1 MWSIGGAAL
10 AAVLLSAGA
19 VTLAMRRVGRELGP
33 TLHSFEALRN
43 DAIDAIDGATR
54 DAGRARAGRQ
64 VLLRH
69 GGATSPR

>member
-10 AAVLLSAGA
+10 AAALLSAGA
-19 VTLAMRRVGRELGP
+19 VTVAMRRAGRELGP
-33 TLHSFEALRN
+33 TLQSFETLRTDVR
-43 DAIDAIDGATR
+43 DAIERAGR

-69 GGATSPR
+69 GNAPTPR